1 LFDEKLEGQMSF
13 RTKFAL
19 ILASATLAIYT
30 VVGGWIST
38 RAQQPANDPNAQLR
52 IFESVLQ
59 HIQNDYVD
67 EPNME
72 KVRAGALRGL
82 AYGLDPYSTY
92 LTPEQ
97 VRDYSDNAKN
107 NQSGIGA
114 ELSQVASYLYVI
126 APMKGSPADQAGVR
140 AGDIIE
146 YIDNKATRDISLYD
160 AKQLLNGPA
169 GTEVKLRILRANTKP
184 LTLTVKRG
192 TSRAATAETR
202 METGRIGVL
211 RINSLTDGEA
221 NDVRGRLQDLIKQG
235 AQKVVVDLRA
245 TAGGSISDAVAVA
258 NLFVRDGVLAE
269 TIGREGK
276 VLKTY
281 SADPKAA
288 IFNGP
293 LVVLIDSGTAGAA
306 EVVASAVL
314 DRNRGQVVGERS
326 FGAGAEQQL
335 FTLRGGDGL
344 LLTTV
349 KWASGS
355 GKPFLGEDRARSGV
369 MPSVEVKRPELADAI
384 DPDDLTGNDD
394 DAVAKPSASPDKQ
407 VTPEETPK
415 APAEDVQM
423 KKALELLRESKPQ
436 AQRAAA

>member
-1 LFDEKLEGQMSF
+1 MSF

-19 ILASATLAIYT
+19 ILLSATLAIYT

-97 VRDYSDNAKN
+97 VREFSETGQDN
-107 NQSGIGA
+107 QVGIGA

-126 APMKGSPADQAGVR
+126 APTKGSPADQAGVR

-160 AKQLLNGPA
+160 AKQLLNGAA
-169 GTEVKLRILRANTKP
+169 GSEVKLRILRANSRP

-192 TSRAATAETR
+192 TTRAAAAEIKL
-202 METGRIGVL
+202 EAGRIGVL
-211 RINSLTDGEA
+211 RINSLGTDEA
-221 NDVRGRLQDLIKQG
+221 AEIRNRVNDLIKQG
-235 AQKVVVDLRA
+235 AQKMVIDVRA
-245 TAGGSISDAVAVA
+245 TAGGSLADAVAVA
-258 NLFVRDGVLAE
+258 NLFIKEGTLAE

-276 VLKTY
+276 ILKTFT
-281 SADPKAA
+281 ADPKAT
-288 IFNGP
+288 IFPGP
-293 LVVLIDSGTAGAA
+293 VVVLIDTGTAGAA
-306 EVVASAVL
+306 EVLASAML
-314 DRNRGQVVGERS
+314 ERNRGQVVGEKS

-349 KWASGS
+349 KWASAN

-369 MPSVEVKRPELADAI
+369 TPSVEVKRAEIAEAINPEDLDET
-384 DPDDLTGNDD
+384 DDEAT
-394 DAVAKPSASPDKQ
+394 KPPEPGDK
-407 VTPEETPK
+407 PETPVEPVNK
-415 APAEDVQM
+415 VPAEDVQM
-423 KKALELLRESKPQ
+423 KKALELLRESKPAQ
-436 AQRAAA
+436 TQRAA

>member
-1 LFDEKLEGQMSF
+1 MSF

-19 ILASATLAIYT
+19 ILLSATLALYT
-30 VVGGWIST
+30 FVGGWIGT

-92 LTPEQ
+92 LTPDQ
-97 VRDYSDNAKN
+97 VREFNENGKSNEV
-107 NQSGIGA
+107 GIGA

-146 YIDNKATRDISLYD
+146 YIDGKATRDISLYD
-160 AKQLLNGPA
+160 AKQLLNGAA
-169 GTEVKLRILRANTKP
+169 GSEVKLRILRANAKP

-192 TSRAATAETR
+192 SFRAPAAEAR
-202 METGRIGVL
+202 MEAGKIGIL
-211 RINSLTDGEA
+211 RINSFADGEA
-221 NDVRGRLQDLIKQG
+221 ADARARTQDLIKQG
-235 AQKVVVDLRA
+235 AQKIVLDLRS
-245 TAGGSISDAVAVA
+245 TAGGSLSEAVAVA
-258 NLFVRDGVLAE
+258 NLFIKDGTLAQ
-269 TIGREGK
+269 TTGKEGK
-276 VLKTY
+276 SLKSFT
-281 SADPKAA
+281 ADPKLV
-288 IFNGP
+288 IFSGP
-293 LVVLIDSGTAGAA
+293 IVALIDAGTAGAA
-306 EVVASAVL
+306 EVVASALL
-314 DRNRGQVVGERS
+314 DRNRGQVVGEKS

-349 KWASGS
+349 KWASAN
-355 GKPFLGEDRARSGV
+355 GKPFLGEDRAHSGV
-369 MPSVEVKRPELADAI
+369 TPSVEVKRPELADAV
-384 DPDDLTGNDD
+384 DPEDLNGNDD
-394 DAVAKPSASPDKQ
+394 EKPNQPTEKRD
-407 VTPEETPK
+407 VTPEILPK
-415 APAEDVQM
+415 PQVEDLQL
-423 KKALELLRESKPQ
+423 KKALELLRDMKPAQ
-436 AQRAAA
+436 LQRAA